1 MKEIKLS
8 IPSEWSDITIQKYQR
23 YVEIQEGKGTDQ
35 NKAIRVISLFCNVKK
50 SIIRKMSYVDMI
62 EIIGIIKKLIDTEPD
77 KTKFRK
83 QFTFGKDEY
92 GFIPNL
98 SKLTTGEYID
108 LEEYC
113 KEPIKNLHII
123 MSILYRKIAFRRF
136 GRYSIESYD
145 PDEFKEDLFKKCPM
159 DIALG
164 SLGFFLTLGEQL
176 ANSSHSYLLAQEKKL
191 QKA

>member
-83 QFTFGKDEY
+83 QFTFGKM
-92 GFIPNL
+92 N
-98 SKLTTGEYID
+98 
-108 LEEYC
+108 
-113 KEPIKNLHII
+113 
-123 MSILYRKIAFRRF
+123 MALYLI
-136 GRYSIESYD
+136 
-145 PDEFKEDLFKKCPM
+145 
-159 DIALG
+159 
-164 SLGFFLTLGEQL
+164 
-176 ANSSHSYLLAQEKKL
+176 
-191 QKA
+191 